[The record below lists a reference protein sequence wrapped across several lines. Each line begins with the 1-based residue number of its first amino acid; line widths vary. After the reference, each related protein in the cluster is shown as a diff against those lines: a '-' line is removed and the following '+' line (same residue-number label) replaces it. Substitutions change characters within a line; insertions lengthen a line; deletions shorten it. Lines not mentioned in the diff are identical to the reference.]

1 MKAGRA
7 ASAVFCVLFA
17 GCAALEGMVSPT
29 TDVDDLVK
37 MHREAQAA
45 FDSGEHARAE
55 ALYKGLARV
64 APNDPEVWLRLGNLY
79 ARTDNP
85 EQAVEAY
92 LRSLVLN
99 GADPRAWYNLSVVR
113 LRQAWASL
121 LRAHGQSTP
130 KDPIY
135 VMSAEMIQSLEK
147 VPHLTGA
154 QPPQP
159 AAAPS
164 QTGGQR

>member
-7 ASAVFCVLFA
+7 ASAVLCVLFA
-17 GCAALEGMVSPT
+17 GCTALDGMLGT
-29 TDVDDLVK
+29 TSGADDLIR

-45 FDSGEHARAE
+45 FDSGENARAE
-55 ALYKGLARV
+55 ILYKGLARA

-85 EQAVEAY
+85 DQAVDAY
-92 LRSLVLN
+92 LKSLVLN
-99 GADPRAWYNLSVVR
+99 GTDPRAWHNLGVVR

-121 LRAHGQSTP
+121 LRAHNISTP
-130 KDPIY
+130 KDP
-135 VMSAEMIQSLEK
+135 VNQLSADMIRSLEQ
-147 VPHLTGA
+147 VPHLSGA
-154 QPPQP
+154 QPPKP

-164 QTGGQR
+164 QPGGQR